1 MSQFFLRLNKKG
13 CGWTTSCLFGGG
25 FSEAIRP
32 QKSGFLIHSTEY
44 SNTVVQK
51 QRRECERDVSAFA
64 NPSLLL
70 HIGSIAF
77 FLIHLLLQE
86 SIRSS
91 EHDDSTLPFGP
102 FCVRQYD
109 ARCSWQS
116 TVRLAEVY
124 THPVHIWMK
133 FCKPPLQGLSNHH
146 KNQPQK
152 RRAKRA
158 VAAKPAAVGKGLR
171 PVLAANETSRKQNA
185 CRVTQKGVF
194 TTTKWPTKGEHV

>member
-91 EHDDSTLPFGP
+91 EHDDSTLQFGP
-102 FCVRQYD
+102 LCVQQRNAVDNPLYV
-109 ARCSWQS
+109 WQKYTLIRFTFGWNS
-116 TVRLAEVY
+116 ASPLFKVFPTIIKISRKKGVQSVRLRLN
-124 THPVHIWMK
+124 
-133 FCKPPLQGLSNHH
+133 LQRLE
-146 KNQPQK
+146 
-152 RRAKRA
+152 RA
-158 VAAKPAAVGKGLR
+158 
-171 PVLAANETSRKQNA
+171 
-185 CRVTQKGVF
+185 
-194 TTTKWPTKGEHV
+194 